1 MTRKKKLANA
11 LMPYWVI
18 TCMSKAEFCAR
29 YGLSGDECEMGTEGL
44 PVSRVS
50 ASVLDGIGTRIGPG
64 ETVSIELSE
73 SDSSLFVSTID
84 GYLSN
89 EVLLESY
96 WSTGC
101 KITLTT
107 EGGFKTLPHPVV
119 EGL

>member
-1 MTRKKKLANA
+1 MTRKKKFANA

-18 TCMSKAEFCAR
+18 TCMSKADFCSR
-29 YGLSGDECEMGTEGL
+29 YGLSGDECEMGSEGL
-44 PVSRVS
+44 PISR
-50 ASVLDGIGTRIGPG
+50 ADTSVLDGLGTRIGNG
-64 ETVSIELSE
+64 ETIALELAD
-73 SDSSLFVSTID
+73 SDVSLFVSTID

-89 EVLLESY
+89 EVMLEPY